1 MLFFIRWLAEEGP
14 NTELAWILW
23 AEFGFLFLMVIVG
36 WLVSRRK
43 GS

>member
-1 MLFFIRWLAEEGP
+1 MLFLRLLAEEGP

-23 AEFGFLFLMVIVG
+23 IGLGFFFLMVAVG

-43 GS
+43 SS